1 MTITLS
7 CDDLSSFRAAPPH
20 QLRRGTSTISGRM
33 TGRFLLLL
41 FAHLV
46 CICATFAH
54 GGYISMHN
62 SQHAQL
68 ASQHRS
74 LVQVAERA
82 GTHSC
87 VQGTTRRSFCVTSSV
102 AAVLSLLLQPAAAQA
117 KATFTMDENGEYVAV
132 EEKEWTEVWKDRASK
147 MQSMS
152 ADEIFMAGRGAG
164 KADVSELSDAGKKRR
179 ALAGCRD
186 SASRQQIKKLS
197 EKECT
202 TRVLQGELSFI
213 LDVM

>member
-1 MTITLS
+1 M
-7 CDDLSSFRAAPPH
+7 
-20 QLRRGTSTISGRM
+20 
-33 TGRFLLLL
+33 
-41 FAHLV
+41 
-46 CICATFAH
+46 
-54 GGYISMHN
+54 
-62 SQHAQL
+62 
-68 ASQHRS
+68 
-74 LVQVAERA
+74 
-82 GTHSC
+82 
-87 VQGTTRRSFCVTSSV
+87 
-102 AAVLSLLLQPAAAQA
+102 
-117 KATFTMDENGEYVAV
+117 AV